1 MIDNVQRDVFVWN
14 VVNQRRLSI
23 IHNSSLILFST
34 NVIDKSSLVVYMY
47 MAYSFFL
54 DSCVFS
60 YKYIVNLWYRTANF
74 YTSVAFSCQETCGV
88 GKIDDLFLNKLPC
101 QELIKFDGL
110 LSLFSTSALKHEDL
124 STKNLHLEYFSI
136 CITKENLT
144 RKKMPM

>member
-60 YKYIVNLWYRTANF
+60 YK
-74 YTSVAFSCQETCGV
+74 
-88 GKIDDLFLNKLPC
+88 
-101 QELIKFDGL
+101 
-110 LSLFSTSALKHEDL
+110 
-124 STKNLHLEYFSI
+124 
-136 CITKENLT
+136 
-144 RKKMPM
+144 